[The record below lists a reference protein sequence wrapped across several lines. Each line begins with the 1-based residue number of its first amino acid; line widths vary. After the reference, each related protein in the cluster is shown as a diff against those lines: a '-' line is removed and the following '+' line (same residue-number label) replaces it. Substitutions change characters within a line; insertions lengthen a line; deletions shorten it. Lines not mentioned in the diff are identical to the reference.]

1 MAENK
6 KSFILYLTQRPTF
19 DGLDDADAGKLIKTI
34 FSYVSDEHPKP
45 EGIIKY
51 AFEIIKPVLK
61 ADLVKYEDIR
71 KAKSEGGKKHTG
83 NQYTLKD
90 KQTKRNTMEDTSKN
104 GTNGTVIVNDIVID
118 NVNDISKDINNNDLS
133 NSKELSKSMA
143 AISNDNRQPT
153 IILPCVSNY
162 NHPIF
167 EEDIEHYKEL
177 YPAVDILTEL
187 KKMLGWLESNPS
199 NKKTKNGIKAFIS
212 RWLSKCQD
220 RAPKVETESSSCGFV
235 DFQKLGET
243 DEEYEKRTG
252 VKRYR
257 AKSGGFGEYD
267 VVKNFDDPDG
277 FGGNEL

>member
-34 FSYVSDEHPKP
+34 FSYVSDEHPEP

-90 KQTKRNTMEDTSKN
+90 KQAKRNTMEDTSKN

-118 NVNDISKDINNNDLS
+118 NVIDNKLNNVSKDT
-133 NSKELSKSMA
+133 MA
-143 AISNDNRQPT
+143 VVSNDNRQPT
-153 IILPCVSNY
+153 IVLPCVSNY

-167 EEDIEHYKEL
+167 KEDIEHYKEL
-177 YPAVDILTEL
+177 YPAVDIITE
-187 KKMLGWLESNPS
+187 
-199 NKKTKNGIKAFIS
+199 FV
-212 RWLSKCQD
+212 
-220 RAPKVETESSSCGFV
+220 APFVGAWVETL
-235 DFQKLGET
+235 KH
-243 DEEYEKRTG
+243 
-252 VKRYR
+252 
-257 AKSGGFGEYD
+257 
-267 VVKNFDDPDG
+267 
-277 FGGNEL
+277 

>member
-83 NQYTLKD
+83 NQYTLKET
-90 KQTKRNTMEDTSKN
+90 KTKRNTMEDTSKN
-104 GTNGTVIVNDIVID
+104 GTDGTVIVNDIVID
-118 NVNDISKDINNNDLS
+118 NVIDNNNIVSKDTCGEVS
-133 NSKELSKSMA
+133 QEK
-143 AISNDNRQPT
+143 PT
-153 IILPCVSNY
+153 PLIILPCTKGY
-162 NHPIF
+162 NHPIY

-177 YPAVDILTEL
+177 YPAVDILQEL

-199 NKKTKNGIKAFIS
+199 NKKTENGIKAFIT
-212 RWLSKCQD
+212 RWLGKCQD
-220 RAPKVETESSSCGFV
+220 KAPKVEEDNKPRFGGF
-235 DFQKLGET
+235 QMLGET

-252 VKRYR
+252 IKRYKPNNR
-257 AKSGGFGEYD
+257 
-267 VVKNFDDPDG
+267 NFDDPDG
-277 FGGNEL
+277 FGGNVLWNLMT